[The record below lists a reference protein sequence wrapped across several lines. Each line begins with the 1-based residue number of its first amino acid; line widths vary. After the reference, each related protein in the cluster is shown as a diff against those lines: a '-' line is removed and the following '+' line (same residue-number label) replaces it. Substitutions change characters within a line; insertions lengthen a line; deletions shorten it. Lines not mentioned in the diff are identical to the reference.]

1 MARTTLLL
9 IFCVISLQ
17 LAAQNLTGRWVGSF
31 IANEDALINNYA
43 YQIELKENSSHQ
55 ISAQTITQKAD
66 QFYASAF
73 ARGSHSLKTNL
84 VQITETSFDQIKM
97 ANQLEACLMT
107 NFLTYKNI
115 DGHEI
120 LEGTYMS
127 TSLNGKRNCGSG
139 KIFLEKEAS
148 LLSVSKNKKENK
160 VASNT
165 QYVNV
170 DSQKSIN
177 KLNSTKINT
186 SNKDVSGMTSSKI
199 RISKARDTKGI
210 TSNVNPSIKSKDLDE
225 LKTSTFN
232 NKQIIETPSK
242 PSSEIDTDEVIEE
255 NTISSASANK
265 QNINNNTPIN
275 LPWVLVGRENKLV
288 KKIITKNKKVSI
300 DLFDNGTIDN
310 DTIIVYDNKQLIVN
324 KKRLS
329 YKSIHLEF
337 DFTDNMREHEVIIV
351 AHNMGSVPPN
361 TALLL
366 YKDGKSRQEYF
377 ITSTNKINAK
387 LLIVYEPDKSD

>member
-1 MARTTLLL
+1 MIRTTLLL
-9 IFCVISLQ
+9 FFGFISFQ
-17 LAAQNLTGRWVGSF
+17 LSAQNLTGRWVGSF

-127 TSLNGKRNCGSG
+127 TSINGKRNCGSG

-148 LLSVSKNKKENK
+148 LLSVTRNKKENK
-160 VASNT
+160 EITNK
-165 QYVNV
+165 QYGKV
-170 DSQKSIN
+170 DSQKSIS
-177 KLNSTKINT
+177 KLNLTKINT
-186 SNKDVSGMTSSKI
+186 SNNGVSGMTYPNIRGTDAPNPKAKSS
-199 RISKARDTKGI
+199 S
-210 TSNVNPSIKSKDLDE
+210 VNPTNKSNDLAA
-225 LKTSTFN
+225 LKTNNFN
-232 NKQIIETPSK
+232 NKQIIEMPSK
-242 PSSEIDTDEVIEE
+242 PTSDIDTDEIIEE
-255 NTISSASANK
+255 NTISTEGANK
-265 QNINNNTPIN
+265 QNINNNMPIN

-288 KKIITKNKKVSI
+288 KKIITKNKNVSI

-310 DTIIVYDNKQLIVN
+310 DTIIVYNNKQLIVN

-337 DFTDNMREHEVIIV
+337 DFTENIREHEVIIV
-351 AHNMGSVPPN
+351 AHNMGTVPPN

-366 YKDGKSRQEYF
+366 YKDGKNRQEYF